1 MSRNDSESQ
10 PERYRLKDERN
21 LIGEAVYRKR
31 AYAWIS
37 WELAGEKAGGHS
49 LAIWMINET
58 QLLKIRPAV
67 RAGTSRNYQLKR
79 LLGEGLSP
87 QRGSS
92 GRSAS
97 RPTSYFFSSTADRI
111 SGSGEKR

>member
-1 MSRNDSESQ
+1 MRIERLNGQYARATYVQHVRTLTGAASNHDV
-10 PERYRLKDERN
+10 ERYRLKDERN

-87 QRGSS
+87 QPRVI
-92 GRSAS
+92 
-97 RPTSYFFSSTADRI
+97 RP
-111 SGSGEKR
+111 KCK